1 MNPEN
6 PQTGK
11 NQGYLSSTSERPSAA
26 TAGARNA
33 GGSTMYNKLFTKI
46 LDSSVWLESN
56 TTRLIWFTF
65 LAAMDEDGFCQ
76 FASLANLAHRAR
88 VELADAKVAVE
99 CLEGP
104 DENSSDPDNEGRRIE
119 RVSGGWIVLNAGKY
133 RALVTRE
140 AIKEKTRERVARHRA
155 RKHKETAGNGSETA
169 CNAKVTQSET
179 DSKAGAEATHRGKK
193 EKVSNNLPTSEPAIR
208 ISNLFSRRLTT
219 AWSHKEIQ
227 TFKAIGKIESDDLSL
242 IEAYYA
248 AERARGDDGCHRRD
262 LQTFLNNFNGELDRA
277 RGWKLKTAP
286 KNSSVTKPAMPDYPD
301 GFKDFMDA
309 KQTKHKPFSQW
320 HVGFQQEFIHSEF
333 NKSKK

>member
-1 MNPEN
+1 MFAKVFSQIFDSSIAEDHTTRHIFMDLLVLADSDGVVDMTPHAISRRINVPLPVVSAALER
-6 PQTGK
+6 
-11 NQGYLSSTSERPSAA
+11 LSSPDPSSRSP
-26 TAGARNA
+26 G
-33 GGSTMYNKLFTKI
+33 
-46 LDSSVWLESN
+46 E
-56 TTRLIWFTF
+56 
-65 LAAMDEDGFCQ
+65 
-76 FASLANLAHRAR
+76 
-88 VELADAKVAVE
+88 
-99 CLEGP
+99 
-104 DENSSDPDNEGRRIE
+104 EGRRIVLIDSHRDWGWQIVNYDHYRKTQDE
-119 RVSGGWIVLNAGKY
+119 EARRKYFRDYRQEKRAEAKAKVQPEKQNVQRVQPCSTEFTHAEGEGDAEGEASKTGKNG
-133 RALVTRE
+133 
-140 AIKEKTRERVARHRA
+140 K
-155 RKHKETAGNGSETA
+155 NGS
-169 CNAKVTQSET
+169 S
-179 DSKAGAEATHRGKK
+179 
-193 EKVSNNLPTSEPAIR
+193 NLPTSEPAIR

-333 NKSKK
+333 NKSKR